1 MPQIKHYVWL
11 IILVV
16 FTAILSAET
25 SFEYALGVISA
36 NVIRDGSILTI
47 LWFAFSY
54 YFKNKQWA
62 WYDWLNVLAYT
73 TVIASF
79 LKPIVQEFM
88 YQASFNPDLD
98 RIIIAGVLV
107 ALVFGGLWFIKRNKT
122 VGDIKLQPSLGF
134 IKNEQ
139 GFTSIGKGI
148 IALLVL
154 AILSYPAYKV
164 YDKIQLNNLIKDSA
178 NGEAFAQK
186 RLAYRY
192 YFGKGVPQS
201 YSKAFALTKKSAEQ
215 GYSNAQM
222 SLGTFYIGGKV
233 VEEDFDKGIYW
244 IEKAAEQEN
253 VDAQFYYAQLLL
265 GTTLFVGNN
274 VEQDRKKGLYYLNR
288 AIDNGSKEAKAYKK
302 SYRLD

>member
-1 MPQIKHYVWL
+1 MNMPQIKHYFWL

-16 FTAILSAET
+16 FTAILSAGT

-36 NVIRDGSILTI
+36 NVIRDGIILTI

-73 TVIASF
+73 TLIASF
-79 LKPIVQEFM
+79 LKPILQEFI
-88 YQASFNPDLD
+88 YEARFNPNID

-122 VGDIKLQPSLGF
+122 VSDSNLQPSLGF

-154 AILSYPAYKV
+154 ALLSYPAYKV
-164 YDKIQLNNLIKDSA
+164 YDRIELNNLIKDSA
-178 NGEAFAQK
+178 NGEAFAQTK
-186 RLAYRY
+186 LGGRY
-192 YFGKGVPQS
+192 YYGKGVTQS
-201 YSKAFALTKKSAEQ
+201 YYKAIALWEKAANQ
-215 GYSNAQM
+215 GYAKAQ
-222 SLGTFYIGGKV
+222 FAIGRMYAFGRGV
-233 VEEDFDKGIYW
+233 PQDDELGIYW
-244 IEKAAEQEN
+244 ITKAAEQEYS
-253 VDAQFYYAQLLL
+253 DAQALL
-265 GTTLFVGNN
+265 GAYLYEGNK
-274 VEQDRKKGLYYLNR
+274 VEKDIKKGLYYLNR
-288 AIDNGSKEAKAYKK
+288 SIANGNEVAKMYKE
-302 SYRLD
+302 SNGIE